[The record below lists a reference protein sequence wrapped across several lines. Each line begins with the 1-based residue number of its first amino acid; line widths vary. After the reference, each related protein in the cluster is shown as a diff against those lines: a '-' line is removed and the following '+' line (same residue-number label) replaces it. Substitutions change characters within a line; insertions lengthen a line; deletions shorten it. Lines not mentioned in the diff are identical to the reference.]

1 MASASLHDD
10 SKESAQHA
18 DIKKSL
24 CIASLSLYIPPRYHE
39 RSGEQIMMIVGDIIS
54 LHWRVEGVAES

>member
-24 CIASLSLYIPPRYHE
+24 CIASLSLYIPPRYHAVVVRRKE
-39 RSGEQIMMIVGDIIS
+39 LEGEQIMMIMGDIA
-54 LHWRVEGVAES
+54 LAF